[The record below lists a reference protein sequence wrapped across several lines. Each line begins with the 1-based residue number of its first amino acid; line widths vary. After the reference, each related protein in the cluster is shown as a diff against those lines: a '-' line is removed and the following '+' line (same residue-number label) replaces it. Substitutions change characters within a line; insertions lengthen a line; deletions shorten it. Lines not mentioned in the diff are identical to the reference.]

1 MPAKRG
7 SMASVSISQTTL
19 LAAGPQADL
28 LNPDS
33 NLRFVTRARAL
44 FYGRMTFLV
53 LGLALLAFP
62 TWAHQFGI
70 QSRMAFAVYFL
81 MLTYSIVNYLLLG
94 HPKLGVPTTFVTLC
108 ADLVVLVYMIG
119 ASGGL
124 RSPLLATQVMFTT
137 LFAILFPKPLAIV
150 PPLLTLPIL
159 ARIDQIVAGQGP
171 WFIEALVLVW
181 YTAINAVIV
190 YVIVFLNQRDES
202 QRREL
207 LALQREMKHLAVA
220 EERNRL
226 AREIHDGLGA
236 ALSSLIIQAEFL
248 QQLARSPDR
257 MDDLRRELGELK
269 GAAEEAIDELRRSLR
284 MMREDFD
291 LVPALEEKCRTF
303 AERAHLEVEFH
314 KHGLE
319 QSVPPEVQLTIF
331 RVLQES
337 LTNVAKHAQA
347 RRVQVELSF
356 KDDTLVLEIRDDG
369 QGFSGGAAPGHYGLV
384 NLRERARKLL
394 GEASVDSAPGRGT
407 TVTLVL
413 PLRYEVRP
421 GSGVFAVVGV

>member
-1 MPAKRG
+1 MSFVTAAEAAFPAPPHAQLLETGG
-7 SMASVSISQTTL
+7 SDQ
-19 LAAGPQADL
+19 
-28 LNPDS
+28 
-33 NLRFVTRARAL
+33 RFVTRAAAL
-44 FYGRMTFLV
+44 FYARMTFLV
-53 LGLALLAFP
+53 LGLAVLAIP
-62 TWAHQFGI
+62 SWAHAFGI
-70 QSRMAFAVYFL
+70 RGRFAFVVYFV

-94 HPKLGVPTTFVTLC
+94 HKTLGVPVTFVTLC
-108 ADLVVLVYMIG
+108 FDLLVLVYMIA

-124 RSPLLATQVMFTT
+124 QSPLLATQVMFTT

-150 PPLLTLPIL
+150 PPLLTLPIV

-171 WFIEALVLVW
+171 VFLDLLVLIW

-190 YVIVFLNQRDES
+190 YIIVFLNQRDET

-207 LALQREMKHLAVA
+207 IALQKDMKQLAVV

-236 ALSSLIIQAEFL
+236 SLSSLILQAEYL

-303 AERAHLEVEFH
+303 GDRAHVAVEF
-314 KHGLE
+314 KRFGLE
-319 QSVPPEVQLTIF
+319 AQVPPEVQLTIF

-337 LTNVAKHAQA
+337 LNNVAKHAQA
-347 RRVQVELSF
+347 SRVKVELAFQPESLIL
-356 KDDTLVLEIRDDG
+356 KVADDG
-369 QGFSGGAAPGHYGLV
+369 KGFSGGGVVPGHYGLV
-384 NLRERARKLL
+384 NLRERARRLA
-394 GEASVDSAPGRGT
+394 GEASVESAPGKGT
-407 TVTLVL
+407 TVTLLL
-413 PLRYEVRP
+413 PASALSRTQ
-421 GSGVFAVVGV
+421 SGLFAVIPG